1 MSAHQKP
8 AFLIDPAG
16 IELPHGFPVAVPE
29 PPLGRWIMGFH
40 GLGFIAHRRNNQTTF
55 NAAQRPL
62 GRSFCLRRVSR
73 LETPPIVVIE
83 RVGAFALLG
92 FLFAIAY
99 PEDRSFVIAVVF
111 GSAVLLE
118 LLNVL
123 RRVDMLGSSTPLRNW
138 LAAAWE

>member
-1 MSAHQKP
+1 
-8 AFLIDPAG
+8 
-16 IELPHGFPVAVPE
+16 
-29 PPLGRWIMGFH
+29 
-40 GLGFIAHRRNNQTTF
+40 
-55 NAAQRPL
+55 
-62 GRSFCLRRVSR
+62 LRRVSR